1 MKALVERAIALRI
14 DHQLKAASL
23 GVFKQVL
30 LHDATS
36 FAVHRRLA
44 ADFPGRFKTIS
55 PAAIECHM
63 TVSLSEQSADTAGS
77 GNFFLRPTSKPTACY
92 WLTRVTLTGPG
103 LNK

>member
-1 MKALVERAIALRI
+1 MRI

-23 GVFKQVL
+23 GAFKQVL
-30 LHDATS
+30 LHDGTS

-63 TVSLSEQSADTAGS
+63 TMSLSEQSPLCMSVLPIPQGS
-77 GNFFLRPTSKPTACY
+77 GNFS
-92 WLTRVTLTGPG
+92 
-103 LNK
+103 